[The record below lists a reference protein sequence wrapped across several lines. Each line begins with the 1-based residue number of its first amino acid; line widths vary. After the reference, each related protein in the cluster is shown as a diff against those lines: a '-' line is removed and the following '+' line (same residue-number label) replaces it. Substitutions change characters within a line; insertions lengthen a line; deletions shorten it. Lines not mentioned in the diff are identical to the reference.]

1 MTVHGHWLR
10 IGLFCLLSPVLIPT
24 PAPAQNYPAGPV
36 RIITQQGAG
45 GGTDVAMRMVTE
57 ALGKL
62 WGQQAVL
69 INQPGAGGALAART
83 VAEAQPDGHTL
94 FLALASAFVVL
105 PETQRNLSFN
115 VNDFVPVGFVG
126 EAPMAIAVSPTL
138 PVSNISE
145 LVALSKTQSGGLNAA
160 VAFRG
165 GMPHLATELFA
176 SRSGAALSSVHYPSS
191 AQSLSDVVS
200 GRVQVSRVSAD
211 RWAADRSRCSP
222 WRRAIVWRRALIFQ
236 PSPRPCPDLPP
247 RAGTCWWRRVARRPR
262 SSTR

>member
-1 MTVHGHWLR
+1 
-10 IGLFCLLSPVLIPT
+10 
-24 PAPAQNYPAGPV
+24 
-36 RIITQQGAG
+36 
-45 GGTDVAMRMVTE
+45 MRMVTE

-200 GRVQVSRVSAD
+200 GRVQVIVEGLGGPVGSGQVWSIIRTWAGRSASSGLKRMSMPASRQAAKIGQALLDIGAREHGAQVGVHAPSA
-211 RWAADRSRCSP
+211 RAACSGAGSRRSWARLSLVFLLRGGEAKPLDH
-222 WRRAIVWRRALIFQ
+222 WR
-236 PSPRPCPDLPP
+236 
-247 RAGTCWWRRVARRPR
+247 
-262 SSTR
+262 